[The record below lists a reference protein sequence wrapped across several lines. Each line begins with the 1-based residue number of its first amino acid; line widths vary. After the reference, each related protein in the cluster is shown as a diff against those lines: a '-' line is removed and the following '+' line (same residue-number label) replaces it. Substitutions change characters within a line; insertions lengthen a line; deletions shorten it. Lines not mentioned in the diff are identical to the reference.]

1 MQRKSNLQP
10 RQTQNRHVKTAA
22 VPRDPSNWTGS
33 LDSAQPFQLPPVSD
47 PTRLLNSANLG
58 AYHFRC
64 TVPQLLARTQPWKR
78 WVKRTDEYPHHVDF
92 LLCCHSFSE
101 TVTSRSAAVLPKYPP
116 SRFSSPLPNLLTLS
130 QSHTVISLSRALE
143 VSTPPFWVYLITPPT
158 LGFNDHT
165 PPGSFPPSSHAPGP
179 EASPHEGLNGFSRP
193 GLIHSDPLTP
203 ASRGWLV
210 CPLRSPSSDPAF
222 SSRRSRP
229 SPLLGHSPQCVSY
242 FGDAIQVPPAGH
254 AASTGTTDRHR
265 RHLFP
270 RAVHAEIPWS

>member
-33 LDSAQPFQLPPVSD
+33 LDSAQPFRLPPA
-47 PTRLLNSANLG
+47 TRLDCWIQPTLG
-58 AYHFRC
+58 HI
-64 TVPQLLARTQPWKR
+64 
-78 WVKRTDEYPHHVDF
+78 
-92 LLCCHSFSE
+92 
-101 TVTSRSAAVLPKYPP
+101 TSAVLCLNFSPGHSHGKDELREKMNIHTTWTFYSAVTGFPRLSHPDRQQYCPSIPP
-116 SRFSSPLPNLLTLS
+116 QGLALLSLTSYFS
-130 QSHTVISLSRALE
+130 QFHTVISLSRARE

-158 LGFNDHT
+158 LGFSNHT
-165 PPGSFPPSSHAPGP
+165 PPISFPPSSQAPGP
-179 EASPHEGLNGFSRP
+179 EASHPEGLNGFSRP
-193 GLIHSDPLTP
+193 GLIHFDPLTP

-210 CPLRSPSSDPAF
+210 CPSRSPSSDPAF
-222 SSRRSRP
+222 SSQRSRP

-270 RAVHAEIPWS
+270 RAIHAEIPWS